1 MGFEGINY
9 ESKPCGR
16 CNGKGHFGTVRTG
29 LFNKQIVTCG
39 ACNGSGSVL
48 VASPARK
55 CGLCNGSGSHFGGK
69 RMSPKNYQECHACNG
84 TGWANPK

>member
-9 ESKPCGR
+9 ESKPCGF
-16 CNGKGHFGTVRTG
+16 CGGKGHLGKARTG
-29 LFNKQIVTCG
+29 LFTKEYVVCD
-39 ACNGSGSVL
+39 ACNGSGSVM

-55 CGLCNGSGSHFGGK
+55 CGLCDGKGSHFGGK
-69 RMSPKNYQECHACNG
+69 RIRIENYQRCSACQS